1 MEKERNRWK
10 DSIVFNEWQIPF
22 LFSLKKQNKQNP
34 LQIKNKCFA
43 IGGYRPSQENFL
55 KIF

>member
-34 LQIKNKCFA
+34 LQIKNRGFT
-43 IGGYRPSQENFL
+43 IGGYRPSQENF
-55 KIF
+55 